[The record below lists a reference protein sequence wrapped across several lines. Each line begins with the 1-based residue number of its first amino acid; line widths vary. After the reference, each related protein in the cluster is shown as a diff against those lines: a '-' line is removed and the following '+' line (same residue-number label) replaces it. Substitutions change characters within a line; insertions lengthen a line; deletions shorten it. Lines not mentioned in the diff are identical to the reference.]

1 MHRGRSSLTVL
12 AMRPLAFSLFAVCG
26 ILACLPAQK
35 SAAQDPASV
44 ALRDAELVQEA
55 IAGLHEIADALQAQ
69 KQHLRALEM
78 RRLIWMDYD
87 PENKKAREKTGFL
100 QVGAAWRVD
109 ADALVLDRNLK
120 GKRSKISKIDRDLKK
135 LSKTLLKEHRA
146 LAEAWAKAGDP
157 VRAGK
162 HWRHVLHF
170 VPGDEQAAQFL
181 AIRDFEGFSGTEHE
195 LRMLR
200 RGRAIHLACDW
211 LNRFEF
217 PVTNLKKERLPLLE
231 AAGLEHSGV
240 ETEFY
245 RVWGTIPI
253 ADLENVARDCERAL
267 LLAHT
272 LFGVSTG
279 EVFKPRLMRN
289 FVFVRDQS
297 EYAAM
302 LEVCRDQFS
311 EDRFVFLRDSVDMC
325 FLSHGGESLRVHKSD
340 LGLPVCRD
348 HAVRGVMQ
356 DAVGVRADGLWEGLG
371 HAACGFLFGQ
381 TLCFMEEQLTEI
393 TSASHVKRRLAPD
406 LETWMK
412 IATESAWSK
421 SDTRTSEIVLI
432 KAARFT
438 NEQRVKAWAICHYFA
453 HWQPQ
458 YILQLDASKTDVI
471 RTPPDIETEFLR
483 RTGYGLPKI
492 DSEWRSFWAR
502 GAQLRTAMTRD
513 PLPNKKDKSRK
524 AVERSR
530 GLVDAINQVRAE
542 ARVGPLG
549 WYLDASPDFVSVRRY
564 EKALAAAE
572 KELKKRIKAAKG
584 KKYEPVV
591 FPTLPAAVGK
601 TVLWSRTEQAS
612 DAVQEWLQK
621 PESRNSLLA
630 PGRDLVSVPSDKG
643 GFLVGIAYP
652 MQATERGEPLVWPRP
667 GQTKVVGQIKVADLD
682 PRAQAAVIK
691 AGIAVDAVVGMP
703 LSVHFARKIDKQIM
717 AGIDCRLFERNRPL
731 ECVIV
736 HYYEPGADGGS
747 VIDGMVVCVPKEP
760 LKSGKQI
767 EARWQVPPGLL
778 GEDVQVAPSSFTV
791 K

>member
-1 MHRGRSSLTVL
+1 
-12 AMRPLAFSLFAVCG
+12 MRPLAYSLLAVFG

-35 SAAQDPASV
+35 PAAQDTA
-44 ALRDAELVQEA
+44 ALAVRDAELAQKA

-87 PENKKAREKTGFL
+87 PEDKKAREKSGFL

-120 GKRSKISKIDRDLKK
+120 GKRGKISKIDRDLKK
-135 LSKTLLKEHRA
+135 LTKTLLKEHRA
-146 LAEAWAKAGDP
+146 LADAFGKAGDQ
-157 VRAGK
+157 VGASK

-170 VPGDEQAAQFL
+170 VPGDEQASQFL
-181 AIRDFEGFSGTEHE
+181 AIREFEGFTGTDHE

-217 PVTNLKKERLPLLE
+217 PVTDLKDQRLPLLE

-240 ETEFY
+240 QTEFY
-245 RVWGTIPI
+245 RVWGSIPI
-253 ADLENVARDCERAL
+253 ADLEIIARDCERAL

-279 EVFKPRLMRN
+279 EIFKPRLIRN
-289 FVFVRDQS
+289 FVFVKDQG

-302 LEVCRDQFS
+302 LDVCRDQFA

-325 FLSHGGESLRVHKSD
+325 FLSHGGESLRVHKGN
-340 LGLPVCRD
+340 LGLVVCRD

-356 DAVGVRADGLWEGLG
+356 DAVGVKADGLWEGLG

-381 TLCFMEEQLTEI
+381 TLCFMEEQLKEV
-393 TSASHVKRRLAPD
+393 TSASHTKRRLAPD

-421 SDTRTSEIVLI
+421 SDTRSSEIVLI

-438 NEQRVKAWAICHYFA
+438 NEQRVKSWAICHYFA
-453 HWQPQ
+453 HWRPQ
-458 YILQLDASKTDVI
+458 YILELDASKTDHI
-471 RTPPDIETEFLR
+471 RTPPDIEKEFLR
-483 RTGYGLPKI
+483 RTGYELPKI

-513 PLPNKKDKSRK
+513 PLPNKKAKNRK

-572 KELKKRIKAAKG
+572 KELKKRIKSAKG

-591 FPTLPAAVGK
+591 FPALPPAVGK
-601 TVLWSRTEQAS
+601 TVLWSRAEKDA
-612 DAVQEWLQK
+612 DAVQAWLRN
-621 PESRNSLLA
+621 PVFRNSLLA
-630 PGRDLVSVPSDKG
+630 PGRDLVSVPSDTG

-652 MQATERGEPLVWPRP
+652 MQSTKHGEPLVWPRHE
-667 GQTKVVGQIKVADLD
+667 QAKVSGQIKVADLD
-682 PRAQAAVIK
+682 PRAKAAVLK
-691 AGIAVDAVVGMP
+691 AGIAADAVVGMP
-703 LSVHFARKIDKQIM
+703 LSVHFARKIDKNIL
-717 AGIDCRLFERNRPL
+717 GRIGCRLFERNRPI
-731 ECVIV
+731 EGVIV
-736 HYYEPGADGGS
+736 HYHEPGAAGGPI
-747 VIDGMVVCVPKEP
+747 IDGMIVCVPKEP

-767 EARWQVPPGLL
+767 EARWEVPPGLL
-778 GEDVQVAPSSFTV
+778 GEGVQVAPSSFTV